1 MFVQSSSRHNGKLL
15 LSRNIIVDV
24 GPLWAAAVEAVEAVE
39 AGVEAGFEA
48 WVEAWLAAIVAV

>member
-15 LSRNIIVDV
+15 LSRNIIVSV
-24 GPLWAAAVEAVEAVE
+24 GPLWAAAVEAVE